1 MPVTFDLAVTQ
12 HTAAMRRLRSVS
24 LQMATGKR
32 EMGGVRL
39 DAANF
44 SMAAKFDAQV
54 HRMDAALS
62 NTGNAMSMLQTQ
74 DGTMRSVGKSLN
86 RMGELA
92 ILAQDVTKSD
102 ADRAL
107 YAEEFT
113 QLKTMVSDSSRMTFN
128 GVKIFGSQSKTVT
141 VNEDGGPTEL
151 PAINLQADPY
161 AAAVANEISIAT
173 LDSAAAA
180 LAVVKEG
187 MSQVST
193 DRAKVGAAQA
203 SLEAESE
210 RLTAARSSL
219 TFAGSRITD
228 VNYAHAVTKKSA
240 AQVQLQMATAV
251 LAHKS
256 INPEAALYLTL

>member
-1 MPVTFDLAVTQ
+1 MPITFDSALTQ
-12 HTAAMRRLRSVS
+12 HTTATRRLQSVN

-32 EMGGVRL
+32 ESGGVIL
-39 DAANF
+39 DPANF
-44 SMAAKFDAQV
+44 SMAAKFDTQV
-54 HRMDAALS
+54 HRLDAALS
-62 NTGNAMSMLQTQ
+62 NAGNAVSMLQTQ
-74 DGTMRSVGKSLN
+74 DGTLRSVGNALN

-92 ILAQDVTKSD
+92 ILAQDITKSD

-107 YAEEFT
+107 YAEEFS
-113 QLKTMVSDSSRMTFN
+113 QLKTMVSDSARMAFN
-128 GVKIFGSQSKTVT
+128 GVEMFGNQSKSVT
-141 VNEDGGPTEL
+141 VDEDDGTTEL
-151 PAINLQADPY
+151 PAIDLQADPY
-161 AAAVANEISIAT
+161 AAAVADETSIAT

-180 LAVVKEG
+180 LATVKEG

-203 SLEAESE
+203 SLQAESE

-219 TFAGSRITD
+219 TSAGSRITD
-228 VNYAHAVTKKSA
+228 VNYAHTVTKKSA
-240 AQVQLQMATAV
+240 VQVQLQMATAV